1 MEEGSSRKTLLIQ
14 LAMFI
19 ATVITTTIAGAEW
32 MYGKFLFAGEQLL
45 TSSEVLSGM
54 YYSVPFLTI
63 LTVHE
68 FGHYLTAKYHN
79 VKVTL
84 PFYIPLWL
92 GFIPIPFTIGT
103 AGAFIRIKEMI
114 HSRKQYFDIGIAGPL
129 AGFVVAV
136 LVLALSKVLEW
147 RVSRV
152 AETIEKPIT
161 VPEAPVTDEV
171 RTVSMRRHYV
181 SFAATH

>member
-1 MEEGSSRKTLLIQ
+1 
-14 LAMFI
+14 
-19 ATVITTTIAGAEW
+19 
-32 MYGKFLFAGEQLL
+32 
-45 TSSEVLSGM
+45 M
-54 YYSVPFLTI
+54 YYSIPFLTI

-92 GFIPIPFTIGT
+92 GFIPLPFTIGT

-136 LVLALSKVLEW
+136 LVLTYGFTHLPPPEYIFEIHPEYKEYGLNYEDYVYDLLPGYL
-147 RVSRV
+147 VMGDNLLFMFF
-152 AETIEKPIT
+152 EKLCG
-161 VPEAPVTDEV
+161 
-171 RTVSMRRHYV
+171 
-181 SFAATH
+181 